1 MDDEEGDEVNGLRRS
16 REVWMRDGLV
26 VAAGVGKAKK
36 LMKMRF
42 ERREEKTENKNKFMI
57 IV

>member
-1 MDDEEGDEVNGLRRS
+1 M
-16 REVWMRDGLV
+16 
-26 VAAGVGKAKK
+26 VAGGVGKAKK
-36 LMKMRF
+36 IMKMKMRF